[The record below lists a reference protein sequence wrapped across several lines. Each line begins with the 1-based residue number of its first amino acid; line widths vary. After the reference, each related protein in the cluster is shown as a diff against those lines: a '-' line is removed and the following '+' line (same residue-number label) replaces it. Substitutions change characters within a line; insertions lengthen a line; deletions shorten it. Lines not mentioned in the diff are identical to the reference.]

1 MRENIEYCKE
11 QITKEIIKTDL
22 DNKKNGNEPFIK
34 MTKIDYLKRLNKL
47 LKLLEEIWLNF

>member
-22 DNKKNGNEPFIK
+22 ENKNNGYESLLK
-34 MTKIDYLKRLNKL
+34 MTKVDYLKRLIKL
-47 LKLLEEIWLNF
+47 LKIIEK